1 MFDNMNAVAAF
12 VKSNYVRFTE
22 QKSIAIQ
29 DPTVTPA
36 ALIARA
42 IQRERT
48 KAGFSLSGL
57 AQKAGLAKST
67 LSQLESGQG
76 NPSIETL
83 WAIAEVLGV
92 PFSHLFELPTNDVK
106 LVRASE
112 GAPVPSESADFNT
125 VVMDKCPPNRCR
137 DLYRAMVQ
145 KGDVRHA
152 EAHPAGT
159 VEHIFVISGE
169 VRAGPEDSAET
180 LQVGDYYRYPAD
192 VPHFY
197 EALTEQALLVVV
209 MESPA

>member
-1 MFDNMNAVAAF
+1 M
-12 VKSNYVRFTE
+12 
-22 QKSIAIQ
+22 
-29 DPTVTPA
+29 TPA

-42 IQRERT
+42 IQRERA
-48 KAGFSLSGL
+48 KAEMSLSAL
-57 AQKAGLAKST
+57 AQRAGLAKST

-112 GAPVPSESADFNT
+112 GAPVPSESSDFHT

-137 DLYRAMVQ
+137 DLYRALVQ
-145 KGDVRHA
+145 KGKARRA

-169 VRAGPEDSAET
+169 VLVGPEDAAET
-180 LQVGDYYRYPAD
+180 LKMGDYYRFPGD
-192 VPHFY
+192 VNHFY